1 MNEKE
6 KYELCNMLITYYR
19 QRCTMREADLKP
31 YIDKETGKW
40 VDPRTTDQDLLDYRS
55 KLNTLVSKLEP
66 LAEDGY
72 NALTA

>member
-1 MNEKE
+1 MNERE

-19 QRCTMREADLKP
+19 QRCTMRDADLKP
-31 YIDKETGKW
+31 YLDKETGEW
-40 VDPRTTDQDLLDYRS
+40 VDPRLTDADLIDYRS
-55 KLNTLVSKLEP
+55 KLNTLLSTRDT